1 MSRKLFFDILAQ
13 LNQAIK
19 SRQAFAYVVV
29 KQDALE
35 ILRFLLTRGFITDY
49 SITNESAITNK
60 LVIADNTNQTLYILV
75 HFKIVDNQNFVSGY
89 MALPQ
94 GMPGNLAKLAPLKNR
109 GQFVLVLRT
118 TWGLLTFEE
127 ANCIGV
133 GGTPAFIIIL

>member
-29 KQDALE
+29 KRDALE
-35 ILRFLLTRGFITDY
+35 ILRFLLTRGFIIDFK
-49 SITNESAITNK
+49 ITNK
-60 LVIADNTNQTLYILV
+60 IILPDNPNQTLYILV
-75 HFKIVDNQNFVSGY
+75 QFKIVDNQNFVSGY
-89 MALPQ
+89 VALPK
-94 GMPGNLAKLAPLKNR
+94 GMPGNLSKLAPLKNR
-109 GQFVLVLRT
+109 GQFVLVIRT

-133 GGTPAFIIIL
+133 GGTPAFIIIF